1 MSHRVRP
8 SKDFAASDSRRR
20 IKQEGQRKAR
30 IEAAI
35 ARESLGEHPEQAA
48 VRLEACVYMPGDRLY
63 YRLPGWKVE
72 LLVSEA
78 EQLADVKEACEA
90 GIRAWLQ
97 GRLVGRQILCRKCK
111 GDLDEDPNIQ

>member
-1 MSHRVRP
+1 MSHRTKPAKNFVAT
-8 SKDFAASDSRRR
+8 DGARRA
-20 IKQEGQRKAR
+20 KQSGQRKAR

-78 EQLADVKEACEA
+78 DQLADVKEACEA

-97 GRLVGRQILCRKCK
+97 GRLQGRQILCRKCK
-111 GDLDEDPNIQ
+111 GDRKSVV